1 MEINLTIY
9 RACLNGK
16 IFIFV
21 LEMSL
26 TFHLSVLN
34 LVQFNKEIVSL

>member
-9 RACLNGK
+9 HVCMSGK

>member
-1 MEINLTIY
+1 MHHRAKYLFGVQSFNFIIEIP
-9 RACLNGK
+9 
-16 IFIFV
+16 
-21 LEMSL
+21 L